1 MLYIKS
7 RTQKEPQNSSWFIT
21 FLYTS
26 VPSLHKLR
34 ILITLTWVDTDACR
48 QLGNSCEML
57 TFDVNTYNDDQC
69 CQIWRFNPM
78 STHPH
83 DPSMSSPNVP
93 MTMPYRSATFNR
105 NISGNTGGRRWR
117 CDLQQCLSLIG
128 AWIYTWIV
136 NLCTYLFFLNY
147 FLGPSKYV
155 RNHAR
160 PCWSWV
166 YAKWQSIP

>member
-83 DPSMSSPNVP
+83 VPISKCPQSSCPHYYKSV
-93 MTMPYRSATFNR
+93 TLNR
-105 NISGNTGGRRWR
+105 NISGNTGCCSYLAGWFTTMQTLRPPASRQR
-117 CDLQQCLSLIG
+117 PPYSLLLDFVFTI
-128 AWIYTWIV
+128 
-136 NLCTYLFFLNY
+136 
-147 FLGPSKYV
+147 
-155 RNHAR
+155 RED
-160 PCWSWV
+160 
-166 YAKWQSIP
+166 